1 MKRRII
7 TMIIIVVLVPVFVF
21 GGMRCPNGDLITEG
35 THKIRVL
42 ASCGEPIFKEEIGY
56 RWEQL
61 SNYKQKI
68 IIEQWTYDIGD
79 GEYTILTIVKG
90 KVEKI
95 ESVRK

>member
-1 MKRRII
+1 MKKTII
-7 TMIIIVVLVPVFVF
+7 GMIIVALLVPVFVF

-42 ASCGEPIFKEEIGY
+42 ASCGEPILKEEIGY
-56 RWEQL
+56 RWESS
-61 SNYKQKI
+61 SNYKQKL
-68 IIEQWTYDIGD
+68 IIEQWTYEIEG
-79 GEYTILTIVKG
+79 GQYTILTIVAG